1 MTQPTSPARP
11 TSSDEPARTRTVD
24 LPRLALPELRDYR
37 ARLREE
43 EDRVSYWRRLVHA
56 RIDLL
61 RAGRDA
67 STLGLDQVVR
77 ALGDTGTGQ
86 RREALHRVRAF
97 DPLPELPVLAE
108 VWEAPGAVDAA
119 GAAEGPDAVE
129 ERVAR
134 LAAAAAQLSAYR
146 TALHDRIDAATA
158 ELIGRYHR
166 DPTLAL
172 GVLPAVGSPGA

>member
-1 MTQPTSPARP
+1 MTDRPHADDLSPTGTAQP
-11 TSSDEPARTRTVD
+11 TVD
-24 LPRLALPELRDYR
+24 LPRLPLPELRDYR

-67 STLGLDQVVR
+67 STLGLEQVVR

-108 VWEAPGAVDAA
+108 VWDAPGA
-119 GAAEGPDAVE
+119 GPGGSGDPAAVE
-129 ERVAR
+129 AQVSR
-134 LAAAAAQLSAYR
+134 LAAAAAQLSTYR
-146 TALHDRIDAATA
+146 TALHARIDAATA
-158 ELIGRYHR
+158 ELIARYRR
-166 DPTLAL
+166 DPALAL
-172 GVLPAVGSPGA
+172 RVLPAAGPQGG